1 MTASCKGPLVKFDA
15 RFTNFVQQFSL
26 TLNSKSKNAP
36 FKSNYL
42 QWSTFQ
48 VLIKIINTLWLSV
61 VVFTLHGYL
70 FVHFIRNY
78 GSKNLVSRV
87 LTRLPSPQEPMER
100 PVFGFKNQ
108 LMVHLTDITNQ
119 HFQLFSKSY
128 QDVEY
133 VAL

>member
-1 MTASCKGPLVKFDA
+1 MALPCELSTKRAVAAFENESGELVNLRWA
-15 RFTNFVQQFSL
+15 LYV
-26 TLNSKSKNAP
+26 
-36 FKSNYL
+36 
-42 QWSTFQ
+42 
-48 VLIKIINTLWLSV
+48 KI
-61 VVFTLHGYL
+61 
-70 FVHFIRNY
+70 
-78 GSKNLVSRV
+78 
-87 LTRLPSPQEPMER
+87 SPQEPMER